1 MVLFGFTW
9 NSLDFLDLYV
19 YFLPQSGKVFS
30 HYFFFFF
37 QKKIFL
43 WPFLSL
49 DPYNVKFLFLMLSQ
63 KFLKMSSLFKITF
76 STYCSVWVISIALS
90 SSSPMC
96 FSASSSLL
104 LNSSSIF
111 FSSIVTSVG
120 TFFFL
125 SYHCV
130 HHFFSQVQW
139 AFLWLL
145 FCAIYQR
152 VCLSPFHSSLFLGI
166 CLIIWFGTYFS
177 FHFAWLFVCL
187 YTWWNSYLS

>member
-1 MVLFGFTW
+1 MISCHGPVWVYLELPGLPGPVCIFPSPEWESFQ
-9 NSLDFLDLYV
+9 SL
-19 YFLPQSGKVFS
+19 
-30 HYFFFFF
+30 FFFFF

-130 HHFFSQVQW
+130 HHFFSQVQ
-139 AFLWLL
+139 
-145 FCAIYQR
+145 
-152 VCLSPFHSSLFLGI
+152 
-166 CLIIWFGTYFS
+166 
-177 FHFAWLFVCL
+177 
-187 YTWWNSYLS
+187 